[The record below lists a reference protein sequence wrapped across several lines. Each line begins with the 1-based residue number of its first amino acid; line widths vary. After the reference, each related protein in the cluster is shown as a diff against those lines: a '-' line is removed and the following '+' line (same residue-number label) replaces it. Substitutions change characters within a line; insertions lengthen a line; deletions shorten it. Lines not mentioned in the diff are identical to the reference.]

1 MKVAF
6 SGIQPSGELHLGN
19 YLGAIR
25 NWVKLQ
31 EEYFCYFCIVDY
43 HAITQPY
50 ERKDMRK
57 RVVEMAVDLLACGV
71 DPERSVLFV
80 QSQVP
85 EHTELCW
92 VLNSVAQF
100 GDLSRMTQF
109 KDKSA
114 RQADNINVGL
124 FDYPVLQ
131 SADILLYKAVAVPVG
146 QDQVQHLE
154 LARRI
159 GRSFNRRFA
168 KVFPEPE
175 PVLSSTPK
183 ILGLDGEAKMSK
195 SLDNTI
201 SLGATDKQIRKSLA
215 RAKTDPAR
223 VTREDPGDPEKCN
236 VFTIHKFFSTGEEC
250 DWVVKGCTTAGIGCV
265 DCKNKLA
272 DNVIAHLEPIRA
284 RREELVASPG
294 RVDEILSAGGVKA
307 RKTAQRTMEEVRKK
321 LGLWQ
326 PPAVS

>member
-1 MKVAF
+1 
-6 SGIQPSGELHLGN
+6 
-19 YLGAIR
+19 
-25 NWVKLQ
+25 
-31 EEYFCYFCIVDY
+31 
-43 HAITQPY
+43 
-50 ERKDMRK
+50 
-57 RVVEMAVDLLACGV
+57 LLACGV

-114 RQADNINVGL
+114 RQADHINVGL

-159 GRSFNRRFA
+159 ARGFNRRFS
-168 KVFPEPE
+168 KVFPEPD

-223 VTREDPGDPEKCN
+223 LTREDPGNPENCN
-236 VFTIHKFFSTGEEC
+236 IFTIHKFFSTGEEC
-250 DWVVKGCTTAGIGCV
+250 DWVVQGCTTAGIGCV

-284 RREELVASPG
+284 RREELLADPG
-294 RVDEILSAGGVKA
+294 RVDGILREGGAKA
-307 RKTAQRTMEEVRKK
+307 RKTAERTMEEVRKK

-326 PPAVS
+326 PPAAS